1 LATPAQVAPIL
12 RGLLAR
18 QVDPDQGLYT
28 RFILDFRGGGAVRGY
43 VDGAEL
49 TRYSQAGPVT
59 PDHAIR
65 TKPTPAIVPAPA
77 AGDLAGFAA
86 GAAAAIADYEARYRD
101 YFARNNKRCGGA
113 KTALDAAPRVVLVPG
128 LGIFA
133 AGDTAQAAAI
143 AGDLAEATVEVV
155 AAAEAIG
162 EYQSISEAD
171 IFDIEYWSLEQ
182 AKLGQA
188 QEKALARHVVV
199 VTGGAG
205 AIGAATAAAFKAAGA
220 EVALL
225 DLDADRVA
233 AAAREVGGLAVVCDV
248 TDDASVR
255 AAFETVAAAFGGVD
269 VVVSNAGAAWQGR
282 IGEVSDSVLR
292 ESFELNFFG
301 HQRVAQAGVAIML
314 RQKTG
319 GVLLFNASKQAV
331 NPGPNFGP
339 YGLPKAAALALM
351 RQYAVDYGAEGIRS
365 NALNA
370 DRIQSGLLT
379 GDMIASR
386 AEARGLSEADY
397 MRGNLLRREV
407 TAADVAKAFV
417 DLALS
422 AKTTGAVLTVDGGNI
437 AAALR

>member
-1 LATPAQVAPIL
+1 MYVAEHFVEGG
-12 RGLLAR
+12 RHEAA
-18 QVDPDQGLYT
+18 VDALE
-28 RFILDFRGGGAVRGY
+28 AV
-43 VDGAEL
+43 
-49 TRYSQAGPVT
+49 
-59 PDHAIR
+59 
-65 TKPTPAIVPAPA
+65 APA

-86 GAAAAIADYEARYRD
+86 GAAAAIGDYEARYRD
-101 YFARNNKRCGGA
+101 YFARNNKRCGGL

-133 AGDTAQAAAI
+133 AGDSAQAAAI

-162 EYQSISEAD
+162 EFESISEAD

-182 AKLGQA
+182 AKLGA
-188 QEKALARHVVV
+188 AKERALARHVAV
-199 VTGGAG
+199 VTGGGG

-225 DLDADRVA
+225 DLDEDRVA
-233 AAAREVGGLAVVCDV
+233 AAAREVGGLGVRCDV

-255 AAFETVAAAFGGVD
+255 AAFEKVVEAFGGVD

-282 IGEVSDSVLR
+282 IGEVSDQVLR

-351 RQYAVDYGAEGIRS
+351 RQYAVDYGADGIRS
-365 NALNA
+365 NAVNA